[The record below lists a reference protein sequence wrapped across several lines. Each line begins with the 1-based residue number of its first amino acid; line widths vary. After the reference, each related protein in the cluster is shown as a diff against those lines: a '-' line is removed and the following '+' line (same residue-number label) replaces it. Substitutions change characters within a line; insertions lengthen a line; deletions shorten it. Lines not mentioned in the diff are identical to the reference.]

1 MVTLHIILNE
11 DERKP
16 GGINQADHI
25 SICSFPDGVEGLEG
39 QQDCEIWFQ
48 RQHQNPE
55 IQLHIETKEAS
66 VLEFKAITMNET

>member
-1 MVTLHIILNE
+1 MVTLHIILNG

-16 GGINQADHI
+16 GGIKQADHI
-25 SICSFPDGVEGLEG
+25 LICSFPDGVEG

-55 IQLHIETKEAS
+55 IQLLAYNASIHILRQKKLT
-66 VLEFKAITMNET
+66 L